1 MTKAELVA
9 DIYRRLPPDA
19 QREAI
24 DFLLKLK
31 QRNAAPERSTPPSD
45 AMAILEQVG
54 FIGSLDAEPELSA
67 HYKAVLSESLS
78 AKHDHR

>member
-1 MTKAELVA
+1 MTKAELVT

-24 DFLLKLK
+24 DFMLMLK
-31 QRNAAPERSTPPSD
+31 QRHEAPERPMPPSD

-54 FIGSLDAEPELSA
+54 FIGSLDAEPELSE
-67 HYKAVLSESLS
+67 HYKAVLTESLS

>member
-9 DIYRRLPPDA
+9 DIFRRLPPDA

-24 DFLLKLK
+24 DFMLKLK
-31 QRNAAPERSTPPSD
+31 QRNEAPEQSTPPSD
-45 AMAILEQVG
+45 AMGILEQVG
-54 FIGSLDAEPELSA
+54 FIGSLDAEPELSEQ
-67 HYKAVLSESLS
+67 YKAVLTESLS

>member
-1 MTKAELVA
+1 MTKAELVT
-9 DIYRRLPPDA
+9 DIYRRLPPEA

-24 DFLLKLK
+24 DFMLMLK
-31 QRNAAPERSTPPSD
+31 QRHETPERPMPPSD

-54 FIGSLDAEPELSA
+54 FIGSLDSEPELSE
-67 HYKAVLSESLS
+67 HYKAVLTESLS